1 MKTITLLLFIFA
13 LVQTDSKGQ
22 DRFDKQI
29 DIIATTSVSGEKY
42 QIKIQTTTDSIQVL
56 TRIRDSISSK
66 VEDDREYKS
75 LRSQLIAQRS
85 IDVGDQAFLKLLKR
99 LRQISDSYEIYTEEM
114 ISIPIQHELQFLKQI
129 EIIFASPIDSLT
141 KEQQSI
147 ITFDGTSMHFK
158 LTDSWG
164 TREFNLHS
172 PSGPNYPEI
181 QHLLRTLKNIIKLR
195 TKNGKISKYQ
205 FN

>member
-1 MKTITLLLFIFA
+1 MKAITLLLFIFA

-42 QIKIQTTTDSIQVL
+42 HVKIQTSTDSIQVF

-75 LRSQLIAQRS
+75 LRSQLLAQRS
-85 IDVGDQAFLKLLKR
+85 IDIGDQAFLKLLKR

-114 ISIPIQHELQFLKQI
+114 ISIPIQHEPQFLKQI
-129 EIIFASPIDSLT
+129 ENIFASPIDSLT
-141 KEQQSI
+141 KKQQSI
-147 ITFDGTSMHFK
+147 ITLDGTSMHFK
-158 LTDSWG
+158 LTDSRG

-181 QHLLRTLKNIIKLR
+181 QHLLRTLKSIIKLR
-195 TKNGKISKYQ
+195 TKNEKISKYQ